1 MIYLSSFH
9 QLNSFKFNWITI
21 VVDLRA
27 VVKRFTCYR
36 ATSHVHVR
44 PVAMAAIL
52 SSCPMTSRPVCP
64 SVRRN
69 LFVRGQIIDWI
80 SFWRFGRGGP
90 TRIYGPANVT
100 DADRQIYR
108 LQSRA
113 IRCLFVSRFTWIG
126 RPISC
131 QLQLPFRTFAERN
144 QPALEKKIKTCR
156 SSPTPWAAHPSA
168 IKSPAPSTPSTKKN
182 EIYFSPACSHDTDI
196 IKLPKCQNT
205 ADPWKYS
212 GPILPSASASLGAV
226 LTPTNTFS
234 ELIRDIWFLKI
245 HTAAAGLE
253 WMEQHFF

>member
-1 MIYLSSFH
+1 
-9 QLNSFKFNWITI
+9 
-21 VVDLRA
+21 
-27 VVKRFTCYR
+27 
-36 ATSHVHVR
+36 
-44 PVAMAAIL
+44 MAAIL
-52 SSCPMTSRPVCP
+52 LSCPMTSRPVCP

-168 IKSPAPSTPSTKKN
+168 IKSPAPSTPSTKKKWN
-182 EIYFSPACSHDTDI
+182 LFFTRVFTRHRYHQVTQMSKHGRPLEIFR
-196 IKLPKCQNT
+196 
-205 ADPWKYS
+205 ADPSLCQRVVGCRSDPDKHILRVNSRYLILKNTHS
-212 GPILPSASASLGAV
+212 GSWTWMNGA
-226 LTPTNTFS
+226 TF
-234 ELIRDIWFLKI
+234 F
-245 HTAAAGLE
+245 
-253 WMEQHFF
+253 